1 MDKTS
6 SMHKWTHNVSGLN
19 KRFVD
24 ILLSRFQIDKPS
36 YNNFIGF
43 ITKSRSKIVFK
54 VKSLSISENKRVK
67 FGQQLPTTSENKKV
81 TVKRINNILSILNP
95 TPKYGMDEEERKIK
109 TIYDTHKAN
118 VNDMEL
124 AVELELVLRFLDL
137 NNHDNKKWF
146 FNTLED
152 KLNNIE
158 KLKL

>member
-1 MDKTS
+1 
-6 SMHKWTHNVSGLN
+6 
-19 KRFVD
+19 
-24 ILLSRFQIDKPS
+24 
-36 YNNFIGF
+36 
-43 ITKSRSKIVFK
+43 
-54 VKSLSISENKRVK
+54 
-67 FGQQLPTTSENKKV
+67 
-81 TVKRINNILSILNP
+81 
-95 TPKYGMDEEERKIK
+95 MDEEERKIK
-109 TIYDTHKAN
+109 TIYDNHKAN